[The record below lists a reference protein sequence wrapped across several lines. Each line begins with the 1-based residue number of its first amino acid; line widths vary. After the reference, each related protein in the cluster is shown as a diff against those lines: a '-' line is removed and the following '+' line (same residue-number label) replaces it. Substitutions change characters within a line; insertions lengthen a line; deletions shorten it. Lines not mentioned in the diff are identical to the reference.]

1 LNRLT
6 HTWRYLA
13 RNKTFALVNIAGMA
27 VSIACTLMILA
38 YVGFH
43 FSFDRFHDGSER
55 MYRVLS
61 VSENVSGV
69 REVGGMHPG
78 ALIPAVRRE
87 IPEVEE
93 AVKYFWG
100 EGVTVRIQDRYHYLD
115 KVFFAESN
123 FFEFFDF
130 PLLAGQSED
139 VLRDPNTAVISE
151 SLGRLLFREEDPV
164 GKIIRLFNTRD
175 FRITGVVADMPAN
188 SHLHAEVVG
197 SILPDPNWGGNM
209 QSYRNSWRR
218 VDTVPYVKLFEGS
231 DPESVQSR
239 INEIIEINQVFPG
252 LSAQL
257 QSLNDVHLRS
267 TGISFEQNENK
278 KNLQEMYMLGAIAFM
293 LMFAAVSNYIS
304 LTTARSM
311 TRAVEVGIRKTSGAN
326 RIQLARQFIGE
337 TFIILMLSAVLGFV
351 LAETIGPLFGP
362 TLSESLFSTL
372 LSSPAYFLWATGG
385 LILLAILAGSYP
397 AFVMSAYQT
406 ADVLRGRFSTGTKG
420 TKLRKTLVVVQ
431 FSIAVCLLIGLL
443 VADNQLNYM
452 KNKPLGFDLANVISV
467 PFSEAGQFESY
478 QAFSNELNSIPEIEA
493 VTSASAAP
501 GLGGWG
507 RFPFA
512 PTDGPIQ
519 GEELV
524 VNTYEVG
531 EHYVDIL
538 GLNLVQGQNFRSELA
553 NSQEHPILINESAAR
568 FFQWQPSPVGKQ
580 LRTRD
585 STIYSVV
592 GVVED
597 YHLESLQFEI
607 APLILTYNEGASW
620 GTVMKIREGMMS
632 DALEKVEI
640 AWKEVYPTYPFGYR
654 VYSDSIDSS
663 LIGDEQLITSQLFQ
677 FTVIAM
683 FIACLGL
690 YGLASFTANEKAKEI
705 GVRKVYGAT
714 SLSVFR
720 LVLKEQ
726 LLLIGLAVLVAC
738 PLAFYFM
745 NTWLSSFAF
754 RTDLSL
760 WNFVGGS
767 LVAVLV
773 GVVTISAIVWKAS
786 KANPID
792 ALRYE

>member
-1 LNRLT
+1 MNKLT
-6 HTWRYLA
+6 HAWRYLA
-13 RNKTFALVNIAGMA
+13 RNKTFAIINIAGMA

-43 FSFDRFHDGSER
+43 FSFDRFHDESER

-61 VSENVSGV
+61 VSENVGGV

-93 AVKYFWG
+93 AIKFFWG
-100 EGVTVRIQDRYHYLD
+100 ESVTVRIQDRYHYLD

-130 PLLAGQSED
+130 PLLAGQPED

-151 SLGRLLFREEDPV
+151 SLGRLLFGEEDPV
-164 GKIIRLFNTRD
+164 GKIVRLFNTRD
-175 FRITGVVADMPAN
+175 FRITGIMADMPAN

-197 SILPDPNWGGNM
+197 SILPDPNWSGNN
-209 QSYRNSWRR
+209 QGFFNSWRN

-239 INEIIEINQVFPG
+239 VNEIIESNQVFPG

-267 TGISFEQNENK
+267 TGITFEQNENK
-278 KNLQEMYMLGAIAFM
+278 RNLQEMYMLGAIAFM
-293 LMFAAVSNYIS
+293 LMFAAVSNYIN

-337 TFIILMLSAVLGFV
+337 TFILLMLSAVLGFV
-351 LAETIGPLFGP
+351 LAETIGPLFGL

-372 LSSPAYFLWATGG
+372 VSNPAYFLLATGG

-420 TKLRKTLVVVQ
+420 TRLRKTLVVVQ

-443 VADNQLNYM
+443 VANNQLNYM
-452 KNKPLGFDLANVISV
+452 KNKPLGFDLTNVISV
-467 PFSEAGQFESY
+467 PFSEAGQFERY

-493 VTSASAAP
+493 VASASAAP

-507 RFPFA
+507 RFTYE

-524 VNTYEVG
+524 VNTYGVG
-531 EHYVDIL
+531 EHYVEVL
-538 GLNLVQGQNFRSELA
+538 GLKVVQGRNFRSELA
-553 NSQEHPILINESAAR
+553 DGQENPVLLNESAAR
-568 FFQWQPSPVGKQ
+568 FFQWQSSPVGKQ
-580 LRTRD
+580 LRARD
-585 STIYSVV
+585 STLYTVV

-607 APLILTYNEGASW
+607 APLLLTYNDGASW
-620 GTVMKIREGMMS
+620 GTVMKIREGMMA

-640 AWKEVYPTYPFGYR
+640 AWEEVYPTYPFGYR

-663 LIGDEQLITSQLFQ
+663 LIGDEQLLTSQLFQ

-714 SLSVFR
+714 SLSVFQ

-738 PLAFYFM
+738 PPAFYFM

-760 WNFVGGS
+760 WNFVAGS

-773 GVVTISAIVWKAS
+773 GVVTISTIVWKAS
-786 KANPID
+786 QANPID